1 MWYGTITGLILI
13 FLRFPIVLKLFRFYN
28 KKITTKTNSQPP
40 TIARAAHCKTGYL
53 LTATNPNS
61 ARTPHRFT
69 QVCHAC
75 LRACATLSH
84 NFKLLK
90 LKYKKKGT
98 KTLMCIITRLQYFK
112 KKKIRTRIL
121 LRHSKVK
128 NILLCLEIILRDS
141 KFIQKE
147 SLFIYFKKE
156 FLWLV

>member
-1 MWYGTITGLILI
+1 MWYGTITALILI
-13 FLRFPIVLKLFRFYN
+13 FLRFPIILKLFRFYN

-40 TIARAAHCKTGYL
+40 TIARATHCKTRYL

-98 KTLMCIITRLQYFK
+98 KTLVYNNATPIFFFK
-112 KKKIRTRIL
+112 KNTYTDSFMSLKSQK
-121 LRHSKVK
+121 HSFVSR
-128 NILLCLEIILRDS
+128 NYS
-141 KFIQKE
+141 
-147 SLFIYFKKE
+147 
-156 FLWLV
+156 